1 MDKVCWQV
9 ASVTDPGMKR
19 QENQDHFYVSPD
31 KRLLVVADGMGG
43 MKGGSKASRLAIT
56 AVEKLWK
63 ERKPDTL
70 DQGQI
75 QKWLV
80 EAVSNAN
87 QDVFDAAA
95 ADPAV
100 KDMGTTIVAAIHC
113 PDGRVQIAHVG
124 DSRAYLI
131 RDGKT
136 IVLTQDHSVVM
147 EMVLQ
152 GRMNEEQLRNSPF
165 RHYLTRCVGHKS
177 KVEIDKTP
185 AEIIANDWLILS
197 SDGLSTVVHDE
208 EIGEIVNTCTTP
220 AQACDKLLKATID
233 GGAPDNVTIIV
244 VRYETAPADSS
255 DQAEGVTEKTEVVER
270 KEVAEKK
277 DVKEK
282 SAKSSK

>member
-1 MDKVCWQV
+1 MTKVTWQV
-9 ASVTDPGMKR
+9 ASITDPGIKR
-19 QENQDHFYVSPD
+19 TENQDNMFVSSD
-31 KRLLVVADGMGG
+31 NRLLVVADGMGG
-43 MKGGSKASRLAIT
+43 MKGGSRASRLAIT
-56 AVEKLWK
+56 AVEKLWNEK
-63 ERKPDTL
+63 QPDEL
-70 DQGQI
+70 DQAVI

-124 DSRAYLI
+124 DSRAYMI

-152 GRMNEEQLRNSPF
+152 GRMSEEQLRNSPF

-185 AEIIANDWLILS
+185 AEIKPGDWMILS

-208 EIGEIVNTCTTP
+208 NIGGIIASCQTP
-220 AQACDKLLKATID
+220 KDACEKLLKATLD

-244 VRYETAPADSS
+244 VRYEAVAD
-255 DQAEGVTEKTEVVER
+255 EGGNSTDKSN
-270 KEVAEKK
+270 VAER
-277 DVKEK
+277 
-282 SAKSSK
+282 SAKS

>member
-1 MDKVCWQV
+1 MTKVTWQV
-9 ASVTDPGMKR
+9 ASVTDPGIKR
-19 QENQDHFYVSPD
+19 TENQDSLYISPD

-43 MKGGSKASRLAIT
+43 MKGGGKASGLAIG
-56 AVEKLWK
+56 AVEKLWNEK
-63 ERKPDTL
+63 RPDDC
-70 DQGQI
+70 DQALI

-87 QDVFDAAA
+87 EEVFQAAA

-100 KDMGTTIVAAIHC
+100 KDMGTTIVVAIHC

-152 GRMNEEQLRNSPF
+152 GRMSEEQLKNSPF
-165 RHYLTRCVGHKS
+165 KHYLTRCVGHKS

-185 AEIIANDWLILS
+185 AEIKPDDWLILS
-197 SDGLSTVVHDE
+197 SDGLPAVINDE
-208 EIGEIVNTCTTP
+208 KLFDIVSGCKTP
-220 AQACDKLLKATID
+220 TQVCKKLLQATLD
-233 GGAPDNVTIIV
+233 GGAPDNVTIIA
-244 VRYETAPADSS
+244 VRYDAVETATDKKGVAKDS
-255 DQAEGVTEKTEVVER
+255 VV
-270 KEVAEKK
+270 
-277 DVKEK
+277 
-282 SAKSSK
+282 S

>member
-1 MDKVCWQV
+1 MTRVTWQV
-9 ASVTDPGMKR
+9 ASVTDPGIKR
-19 QENQDHFYVSPD
+19 TENQDNMFVSSD
-31 KRLLVVADGMGG
+31 NRLLVVADGMGG
-43 MKGGSKASRLAIT
+43 MKGGSKASKLAIN
-56 AVEKLWK
+56 AVEKLWNEK
-63 ERKPDTL
+63 QPDAL
-70 DQGQI
+70 DQMVI
-75 QKWLV
+75 QTWLQ

-124 DSRAYLI
+124 DSRAYMV

-152 GRMNEEQLRNSPF
+152 GRMSEEQLRNSPF

-185 AEIIANDWLILS
+185 AEIKPGDWLILS

-208 EIGEIVNTCTTP
+208 NIGDIVSTCETP
-220 AQACDKLLKATID
+220 RDACQKLLKATLD
-233 GGAPDNVTIIV
+233 GGAPDNVTMIV
-244 VRYETAPADSS
+244 VRYEAAGD
-255 DQAEGVTEKTEVVER
+255 DAGAEHVTDKGV
-270 KEVAEKK
+270 A
-277 DVKEK
+277 EK
-282 SAKSSK
+282 SAK